1 MSPSRRKPSYKR
13 KQQPPT
19 TVEAPVLDE
28 CTYVIAEHL
37 SPEFDP
43 NRVLLRRTF
52 FINSDK
58 SKYVSVGFY
67 PTKNYTPLVE
77 FGGAKLTPITL
88 MKQHV
93 DTLFAHLDKL
103 YGELCNSGRYVVQDD
118 AFKITTTGT
127 TKVAK
132 LTIHT
137 QTINLKLHEVRYLMG
152 MFHIMRDQLDLF
164 LHAQTDLMMYV
175 TNALSSV
182 VYVQPTSNL
191 THILNFA
198 QLFEELKA
206 VT

>member
-1 MSPSRRKPSYKR
+1 MSASGRKPTYKR
-13 KQQPPT
+13 KQPPT

-52 FINSDK
+52 FVNPEK
-58 SKYVSVGFY
+58 SKYVSVAFY
-67 PTKNYTPLVE
+67 PIKNYTPLVE
-77 FGGAKLTPITL
+77 FGGARLKPITL

-103 YGELCNSGRYVVQDD
+103 YGELCNGGQYLVKDGD
-118 AFKITTTGT
+118 FKITTTGANR
-127 TKVAK
+127 VAR
-132 LTIHT
+132 LTIGN
-137 QTINLKLHEVRYLMG
+137 QTVNLKLNEVRYLLG
-152 MFHIMRDQLDLF
+152 MFHIIRDQLDLF
-164 LHAQTDLMMYV
+164 LHAQNDLMMYV

-191 THILNFA
+191 THITNFV